1 MAVVMFCALGIFL
14 LYEIIKHN
22 IKYIFKN
29 NKMINFMF
37 LISIISLL
45 FILKCPG
52 NQERKLEETEKWFPE
67 QENLNLIEKMELVLT
82 TTVGKLVLETNNM
95 FFVFTAIIFIYVCV
109 KEKNIALKFISSILL
124 LISCAYTFFLNYIL
138 LLIPSF
144 EAIL

>member
-1 MAVVMFCALGIFL
+1 MAVVMFYALIFL

-29 NKMINFMF
+29 NKMIYFMF
-37 LISIISLL
+37 LISIISFL

-95 FFVFTAIIFIYVCV
+95 FFVFTAIIFIYVCD
-109 KEKNIALKFISSILL
+109 KEKNIVLKFISSILL
-124 LISCAYTFFLNYIL
+124 LISV
-138 LLIPSF
+138 LIHSF
-144 EAIL
+144 